1 MTRTPSAPAAT
12 AGVVVVEPAPSDRIR
27 RPADL
32 VTLLLA
38 LLLLVLA
45 VGLGTVAVGTANG
58 LEQDLVGAGGALPR
72 PLLQLTG
79 WAGGLGLL
87 LLLIVDGVVLV
98 VRSRSWQLFEA
109 VAAAGA
115 GALLALLLQQLILD
129 GHLGAMLAALTKG
142 LPESGR
148 TTPLDGLLV
157 AGIAFFTVSGV
168 GKRPQLRIAAFVI
181 VGSAMLFGFLSGEVT
196 ALALF
201 VTALLGWIVGLVA
214 LFAIGAASTRPPGT
228 AVAAALIGAGLDIT
242 RLELVEST
250 GLRGRQ
256 YSGSGPV
263 GSLDVRVLERDT
275 FGTEAGRR
283 VLRRVRL
290 RGPST
295 RGPSLTIRGAV
306 EHHALMALAVA
317 KAGVRAPELLATAEV
332 GPFAAVLAYR
342 RPTGATLDPTLA
354 TTLSEEDLA
363 AFWRLLAQLQRA
375 RIAHRGLSIEHL
387 LLDEHDGAGLNEAGT
402 GDIAAAD
409 LSLRLDVAQLL
420 TTLALLVGPERAV
433 ASGVSSLGSTTI
445 VKALPLVQA
454 VAMDAPTRSAL
465 RARKGL
471 LRSVREQLLELAP
484 EGEPVEQVELR
495 RLTPRT
501 LVTVLGGSIAVYILL
516 TQLARVNVG
525 DVLARAQWGWALG
538 VLGFTVLTIA
548 GASLVITGAVNA
560 RLSFVRTYL
569 TQLAVAFSGLV
580 APSAIGNIALNLR
593 YLQRAGV
600 NPAVA
605 GGSVG
610 LAQLAQFS
618 SYFVL
623 LLLSSVLAGTGQRAS
638 FTPPLAA
645 VIGMIV
651 VVALLLAGLAVPA
664 GRRLIIGRFLPVVRR
679 VVPRVVAIFQD
690 PRKVVTL
697 FSGALLLDM
706 SFVAALTC
714 ATRAFGATPSVAA
727 VAVVYFAGAIIGS
740 AVPTPGGLGGVEAA
754 LSAGLVAVGLDVSVA
769 VSSVLLFRLCT
780 YWLPIPFGW
789 ASLNYLQRVN
799 AI

>member
-1 MTRTPSAPAAT
+1 MTRTPPAPPAT

-38 LLLLVLA
+38 LLLLILA

-115 GALLALLLQQLILD
+115 GALLALLLQQLILN
-129 GHLGAMLAALTKG
+129 GHLGTMLAALTKG
-142 LPESGR
+142 LPEGGR

-181 VGSAMLFGFLSGEVT
+181 IGSAMLFGFLSGEVT

-201 VTALLGWIVGLVA
+201 VTALLGWIVGLVT
-214 LFAIGAASTRPPGT
+214 LFAIGAASTRTPGT
-228 AVAAALIGAGLDIT
+228 AVAAALIGCGLDIT

-250 GLRGRQ
+250 GVRERR

-290 RGPST
+290 RGPSA

-317 KAGVRAPELLATAEV
+317 QAGVRAPELLATAEV

-342 RPTGATLDPTLA
+342 RPTGATLDPA
-354 TTLSEEDLA
+354 RVATLSEKDLTA
-363 AFWRLLAQLQRA
+363 LWHLLAQLQQA

-387 LLDEHDGAGLNEAGT
+387 LLDEQDGAGLNEAGT

-409 LSLRLDVAQLL
+409 LSLRLDVAQFL

-445 VKALPLVQA
+445 VKALPLMQA

-471 LRSVREQLLELAP
+471 LRSVREQLLGLAP

-501 LVTVLGGSIAVYILL
+501 LVTVLGGSIATYVLL
-516 TQLARVNVG
+516 TQLARVNLG

-538 VLGFTVLTIA
+538 VLGFTVLSIA
-548 GASLVITGAVNA
+548 GASLVITGAVST

-638 FTPPLAA
+638 FTPPSAA

-754 LSAGLVAVGLDVSVA
+754 LSAGLIAVGLDVSVA

-789 ASLNYLQRVN
+789 ASLSYLQRVN

>member
-1 MTRTPSAPAAT
+1 MTRTPPAPPAT
-12 AGVVVVEPAPSDRIR
+12 GGVVVVEPAPSDRIR
-27 RPADL
+27 RPGDL
-32 VTLLLA
+32 VTLFLA
-38 LLLLVLA
+38 LMLLVLA

-72 PLLQLTG
+72 PLLQLMG

-109 VAAAGA
+109 ITAAAA
-115 GALLALLLQQLILD
+115 GALLALLSQRLILD
-129 GHLGAMLAALTKG
+129 GHFGAMLAALTKG
-142 LPESGR
+142 LPEGGR
-148 TTPLDGLLV
+148 TAPLEGLLV
-157 AGIAFFTVSGV
+157 AGIAFFTVTGV

-196 ALALF
+196 ALALL
-201 VTALLGWIVGLVA
+201 VTALLGWIVGLTA
-214 LFAIGAASTRPPGT
+214 LYAIGAASTRPPGT
-228 AVAAALIGAGLDIT
+228 AIAAALIGCGLDIT

-250 GLRGRQ
+250 GVRGRQ

-290 RGPST
+290 RGPSA

-317 KAGVRAPELLATAEV
+317 QAGVRAPELLATAEV

-342 RPTGATLDPTLA
+342 RPTGATLDPSRVA
-354 TTLSEEDLA
+354 TLSEKDLTA
-363 AFWRLLAQLQRA
+363 LWQLLAQLQQA

-387 LLDEHDGAGLNEAGT
+387 LLDERDGAGLNEAGT

-433 ASGVSSLGSTTI
+433 ASGVSSLGTPTI
-445 VKALPLVQA
+445 VKALPLMQA

-501 LVTVLGGSIAVYILL
+501 LVTVLGGSIATYVLL
-516 TQLARVNVG
+516 TQLARVNLG

-548 GASLVITGAVNA
+548 GASLVITGAVSA

-623 LLLSSVLAGTGQRAS
+623 LLISSVLAGTGQRAS
-638 FTPPLAA
+638 FTPPVAA
-645 VIGMIV
+645 VIGMLVI
-651 VVALLLAGLAVPA
+651 VALLLAGLAVPA

-697 FSGALLLDM
+697 FSGALLLDL

-754 LSAGLVAVGLDVSVA
+754 LSAGLIAVGLDVSVA

-789 ASLNYLQRVN
+789 ASLTYLQRVN

>member
-1 MTRTPSAPAAT
+1 MTRTPSAPPAT
-12 AGVVVVEPAPSDRIR
+12 GGVVVVEPAPSDRIR
-27 RPADL
+27 RPGDL
-32 VTLLLA
+32 VTLFLA
-38 LLLLVLA
+38 LMLLVLA

-72 PLLQLTG
+72 PLLQLMG

-109 VAAAGA
+109 ITAAAA
-115 GALLALLLQQLILD
+115 GALLALLSQRLILD
-129 GHLGAMLAALTKG
+129 GHFGAMLAALTKG
-142 LPESGR
+142 LPEGGR
-148 TTPLDGLLV
+148 TAPLEGLLV
-157 AGIAFFTVSGV
+157 AGIAFFTVTGV

-196 ALALF
+196 ALALL
-201 VTALLGWIVGLVA
+201 VTALLGWIVGLGI

-228 AVAAALIGAGLDIT
+228 AIAAALIGCGLDIT

-250 GLRGRQ
+250 GVRGRQ

-290 RGPST
+290 RGPSA

-317 KAGVRAPELLATAEV
+317 QAGVRAPELLATAEV

-342 RPTGATLDPTLA
+342 RPTGATLDPSRVA
-354 TTLSEEDLA
+354 TLSEKDLTA
-363 AFWRLLAQLQRA
+363 LWQLLAQLQQA

-387 LLDEHDGAGLNEAGT
+387 LLDERDGAGLNEAGT

-433 ASGVSSLGSTTI
+433 ASGVSSLGTPTI
-445 VKALPLVQA
+445 VKALPLMQA

-501 LVTVLGGSIAVYILL
+501 LVTVLGGSIATYVLL
-516 TQLARVNVG
+516 TQLARVNLG

-548 GASLVITGAVNA
+548 GASLVITGAVSA

-623 LLLSSVLAGTGQRAS
+623 LLISSVLAGTGQRAS
-638 FTPPLAA
+638 FTPPVAA
-645 VIGMIV
+645 VIGMLVI
-651 VVALLLAGLAVPA
+651 VALLLAGLAVPA

-697 FSGALLLDM
+697 FSGALLLDL

-754 LSAGLVAVGLDVSVA
+754 LSAGLIAVGLDVSVA

-789 ASLNYLQRVN
+789 ASLSYLQRVN

>member
-1 MTRTPSAPAAT
+1 MTRTPSAPAVT

-32 VTLLLA
+32 VTLLFA
-38 LLLLVLA
+38 LLMLVLA

-98 VRSRSWQLFEA
+98 VRSRSWQLLEA

-115 GALLALLLQQLILD
+115 GALLALLLQRLILD

-142 LPESGR
+142 LPEGGR

-196 ALALF
+196 ALALL

-228 AVAAALIGAGLDIT
+228 AVAAALIGCGLDIT

-250 GLRGRQ
+250 GVRGRQ
-256 YSGSGPV
+256 YYGSGPV

-342 RPTGATLDPTLA
+342 RPTGATLDPA
-354 TTLSEEDLA
+354 RGTTLSEEDLA
-363 AFWRLLAQLQRA
+363 AFWRLLVQLQEA
-375 RIAHRGLSIEHL
+375 RIAHRGLSLEHL
-387 LLDEHDGAGLNEAGT
+387 LLDDQDGAGLNEAGT

-433 ASGVSSLGSTTI
+433 ASGVSSLGSETI

-484 EGEPVEQVELR
+484 EGELVEQVELR

-501 LVTVLGGSIAVYILL
+501 LMTVLGGSIAVYVLL
-516 TQLARVNVG
+516 TQLARVNLG

-538 VLGFTVLTIA
+538 VLGFTVLSIA
-548 GASLVITGAVNA
+548 GASLVITGAVTA

-664 GRRLIIGRFLPVVRR
+664 GRRLIIGRFLPVIRR

-697 FSGALLLDM
+697 FSGALLLDL

-714 ATRAFGATPSVAA
+714 ATRAFGATPSIAA

-789 ASLNYLQRVN
+789 ASLTYLQRVN

>member
-1 MTRTPSAPAAT
+1 MTTTPTTPVAAHD
-12 AGVVVVEPAPSDRIR
+12 VVVVEPQPSGRAR
-27 RPADL
+27 RPEDMVA
-32 VTLLLA
+32 LLLA
-38 LLLLVLA
+38 LVLLVVA
-45 VGLGTVAVGTANG
+45 VGLGTVAVGTATG

-72 PLLQLTG
+72 LLLTLIG
-79 WAGGLGLL
+79 WAGGIGLL
-87 LLLIVDGVVLV
+87 VLLIVDGVGLV

-115 GALLALLLQQLILD
+115 GALLALLLQWLVLN

-142 LPESGR
+142 LPDGGR
-148 TTPLDGLLV
+148 TTPLDGLLI
-157 AGIAFFTVSGV
+157 AGVAFFTVSGV
-168 GKRPQLRIAAFVI
+168 GKRPQLRTAAVVVI
-181 VGSAMLFGFLSGEVT
+181 GSAMVSGFLSGEVT

-201 VTALLGWIVGLVA
+201 ATTLIGWAVGLVA
-214 LFAIGAASTRPPGT
+214 LLAMGAPSTRPLGT
-228 AVAAALIGAGLDIT
+228 AVAAALIGCGLDIT
-242 RLELVEST
+242 RLELLESA
-250 GLRGRQ
+250 GNSGRR
-256 YSGSGPV
+256 YAGSGPA
-263 GSLDVRVLERDT
+263 GLLDVRLLERDT
-275 FGTEAGRR
+275 FGTEAARR
-283 VLRRVRL
+283 VLRRIRL

-295 RGPSLTIRGAV
+295 RGPSLSVRRAL

-317 KAGVRAPELLATAEV
+317 KAGVRAPELLATADV
-332 GPFAAVLAYR
+332 GPYAAVLAFR
-342 RPTGATLDPTLA
+342 APTGAAIDPAEAMALRDQ
-354 TTLSEEDLA
+354 DLA
-363 AFWRLLAQLQRA
+363 AFWHLLAKLQQA
-375 RIAHRGLSIEHL
+375 RIAHRGLSLDHL
-387 LLDEHDGAGLNEAGT
+387 VLDEQGAASLTDAGT
-402 GDIAAAD
+402 GDVAAAD

-420 TTLALLVGPERAV
+420 TTLALAVGPTRAV
-433 ASGVSSLGSTTI
+433 ASGVSTLGSQAI

-454 VAMDAPTRSAL
+454 VAMDAQTRSAL
-465 RARKGL
+465 RAQKGL
-471 LRSVREQLLELAP
+471 LRGVREQLLALAP

-501 LVTVLGGSIAVYILL
+501 LMTVLGGGIAGYVLL
-516 TQLARVNVG
+516 TQLARVNLG
-525 DVLARAQWGWALG
+525 EVLSRAQWGWALG
-538 VLGFTVLTIA
+538 VLGFTALSIT
-548 GASLVITGAVNA
+548 GASLVITGAVNT

-623 LLLSSVLAGTGQRAS
+623 LLVSSVLAGTGHRAS
-638 FTPPLAA
+638 FTPPLSA
-645 VIGMIV
+645 VIGLIV
-651 VVALLLAGLAVPA
+651 VVALLLAALAVPA
-664 GRRLIIGRFLPVVRR
+664 GRRLVVGRFLPVVRR

-697 FSGALLLDM
+697 FSGALLLDL
-706 SFVAALTC
+706 SFVAALTS
-714 ATRAFGATPSVAA
+714 ATRAFGATPSIAS

-754 LSAGLVAVGLDVSVA
+754 LSAGLVAMGVDVSVA

-789 ASLNYLQRVN
+789 ASLNYLQRVG

>member
-98 VRSRSWQLFEA
+98 VRSRSWQLLEA

-115 GALLALLLQQLILD
+115 GALLALRLQRLILD
-129 GHLGAMLAALTKG
+129 GHRGAMLAVLTKG
-142 LPESGR
+142 LPEGGR
-148 TTPLDGLLV
+148 TMPLDGLLV

-201 VTALLGWIVGLVA
+201 VTALLGWIVGLDA
-214 LFAIGAASTRPPGT
+214 LFAIGAASNRPPGP
-228 AVAAALIGAGLDIT
+228 AVAAALIGCGLDIT

-250 GLRGRQ
+250 AIRGRQ

-332 GPFAAVLAYR
+332 GPYAAVLAYR
-342 RPTGATLDPTLA
+342 RPTGATLDPA
-354 TTLSEEDLA
+354 RAATLSEEDLA
-363 AFWRLLAQLQRA
+363 AFWELLARLQRA
-375 RIAHRGLSIEHL
+375 RIAHRGLSLEHL
-387 LLDEHDGAGLNEAGT
+387 LLDKRDGAGLNEAGT

-433 ASGVSSLGSTTI
+433 ASGVSSLGSPTI
-445 VKALPLVQA
+445 VKALP
-454 VAMDAPTRSAL
+454 
-465 RARKGL
+465 
-471 LRSVREQLLELAP
+471 
-484 EGEPVEQVELR
+484 
-495 RLTPRT
+495 
-501 LVTVLGGSIAVYILL
+501 
-516 TQLARVNVG
+516 RVNVG

-548 GASLVITGAVNA
+548 GASLVITGAVSA

-623 LLLSSVLAGTGQRAS
+623 LLLASVLAGTGQRAS
-638 FTPPLAA
+638 FTPPLPA
-645 VIGMIV
+645 VIGLIV
-651 VVALLLAGLAVPA
+651 AVALLLLALTVPA
-664 GRRLIIGRFLPVVRR
+664 GRRLVIGRFLPVVRR

-697 FSGALLLDM
+697 FAGALLLDL

-714 ATRAFGATPSVAA
+714 ATRAFGATPSIPA

-754 LSAGLVAVGLDVSVA
+754 LSAGLVAVGLNPGIA

-789 ASLNYLQRVN
+789 ASLNYLQRIA